1 MELLRNL
8 SIRWKVI
15 HMIMFT
21 MTVALLAACAAFM
34 TYDYVAFRDQQ
45 IEDSQTLADM
55 LGTGSTA
62 ALSFDDADAERKT
75 LLSLATRRDI
85 TQASVYAADGRKFAA
100 YRRAGVAASQAAVP
114 PGGHGTFVTP
124 DRIGVFRPIVLNG
137 ERLGTI
143 HLESDRSEQD
153 ARVRRFSEIVAMILA
168 GSTVIAFVVAWI
180 LQGFISRPI
189 LRLAA
194 AARTVTTEKSYAIP
208 VERSSRDEVGT
219 LVDGFNEMLAEINK
233 RDIELKGHQTHLEEQ
248 VEARTSELV
257 TVNSQLVG
265 ARDRAEEGSRA
276 KSEFLA
282 NMSHEIRTPMNGII
296 GMTELALDTEISG
309 QQREYLGMVKASADS
324 LLQII
329 NDVLDF
335 SKIEAGR
342 LTLDPAP
349 FRLRELLDDTMRGL
363 ALRAHEKQLE
373 LLCDVDDAVPD
384 HVTADS
390 GRLRQVLVNLVG
402 NAVKFTET
410 GEVLVKVWMER
421 TERADGVLHLAVTDT
436 GIGIPAEKH
445 SLIFGA
451 FSQADGSIT
460 RRYGGTGL
468 GLTISSTL
476 VGLMGGRLW
485 VESTIGV
492 GATFHFTINVKVLPD
507 EIDDIEAPIA
517 ALQGM
522 AVLVVDDNATNRR
535 IFEKQLEKWKMRPT
549 LVDSGAAAL
558 ATVREASARGEPF
571 ELVLLDANMPDMDGF
586 TVARR
591 LTEDASTPAPT
602 IMMLTSSAEQHD
614 SARCR
619 ELGIA
624 SYLIKPVRQMALC
637 HAILE
642 ALGRTASTP
651 VTVAPVAQTR
661 ARVLR
666 ILLAEDN
673 VVNQRVAIGI
683 LEKAGH
689 AMTLAENGLIALNKF
704 DREPFDLILMDM
716 QMPEMGGADAIA
728 AIRVREQATGTH
740 IPIVSLTAH
749 ALKGDRERCLATGAD
764 GYVSK
769 PISPAGLFAEIER
782 VVTGRAATSAT
793 APALDVSE
801 TLLARVGGSHEMLE
815 EIIGLFLEDS
825 PKLIEEIRRALS
837 NGDVNGAYRGAHTL
851 KGSVGN
857 FDAHAA
863 VALAQRLEARARE
876 GDFETAKNAF
886 AALEREM
893 IDLHARLAKTRE
905 SIQCV
910 S

>member
-34 TYDYVAFRDQQ
+34 TYDYVAFRDLQ

-62 ALSFDDADAERKT
+62 ALSFDDADAVRET
-75 LLSLATRRDI
+75 LQSLATKTDV
-85 TQASVYAADGRKFAA
+85 TQARVYAANGREFAA
-100 YRRAGVAASQAAVP
+100 YRRTGVAASNVP
-114 PGGHGTFVTP
+114 APPSGYRTVVSP

-143 HLESDRSEQD
+143 HLESDRSQQY
-153 ARVRRFSEIVAMILA
+153 ARVRRFSEIVAMVLA

-194 AARTVTTEKSYAIP
+194 ATRMVTTEKSYAIQ
-208 VERSSRDEVGT
+208 VERTSRDEVGT
-219 LVDGFNEMLAEINK
+219 LVDGFNEMLVEIHK
-233 RDIELKGHQTHLEEQ
+233 RDVELQSHQVRLEEQ

-296 GMTELALDTEISG
+296 GMTELALDTEMSG
-309 QQREYLGMVKASADS
+309 QQREYLGMVKTSADS

-349 FRLRELLDDTMRGL
+349 FKLRELLDDTMRAL
-363 ALRAHEKQLE
+363 ALRAHEKHLE
-373 LLCDVDDAVPD
+373 LLCDVDDGVPD
-384 HVTADS
+384 HVMADS

-410 GEVLVKVWMER
+410 GEVVVKVWMER
-421 TERADGVLHLAVTDT
+421 TERANGVLHLAVTDT
-436 GIGIPAEKH
+436 GIGIPPEKH
-445 SLIFGA
+445 RLIFDA
-451 FSQADGSIT
+451 FRQADGSIT

-476 VGLMGGRLW
+476 VALMGGRIW
-485 VESTIGV
+485 VESTLGV
-492 GATFHFTINVKVLPD
+492 GATFHFTVDVKVLPD
-507 EIDDIEAPIA
+507 EIEEIDAPLA

-535 IFEKQLEKWKMRPT
+535 IFEKMLEKWKMRPT

-558 ATVREASARGEPF
+558 AVVREAGMRGEPF

-586 TVARR
+586 TVAKH
-591 LTEDASTPAPT
+591 LTEDANTPAPT
-602 IMMLTSSAEQHD
+602 IMMLTSSGEPHD
-614 SARCR
+614 SVLCH

-637 HAILE
+637 QAILE
-642 ALGRTASTP
+642 TLGRTASKPITLP
-651 VTVAPVAQTR
+651 PVAQARTR
-661 ARVLR
+661 SLR

-673 VVNQRVAIGI
+673 VVNQRVAIGV

-689 AMTLAENGLIALNKF
+689 TITVAENGLIALEKF

-716 QMPEMGGADAIA
+716 QMPEMGGAEAIA
-728 AIRVREQATGTH
+728 AIRVREGATGAH
-740 IPIVSLTAH
+740 MPIVSLTAH
-749 ALKGDRERCLATGAD
+749 ALKGDRERCIATGAD

-769 PISPAGLFAEIER
+769 PVSPAALFAEIER
-782 VVTGRAATSAT
+782 VLLGRPTTFVAAPPVEIS
-793 APALDVSE
+793 D

-825 PKLIEEIRRALS
+825 PKLVEAIRKALS
-837 NGDVNGAYRGAHTL
+837 DGDADAAYRGAHTL

-857 FDAHAA
+857 FDAHEA
-863 VALAQRLEARARE
+863 VALAQRLEARAHE
-876 GDFETAKNAF
+876 GDFESAKGAF

-893 IDLHARLAKTRE
+893 TDLHVKLANTRE
-905 SIQCV
+905 TLQCA